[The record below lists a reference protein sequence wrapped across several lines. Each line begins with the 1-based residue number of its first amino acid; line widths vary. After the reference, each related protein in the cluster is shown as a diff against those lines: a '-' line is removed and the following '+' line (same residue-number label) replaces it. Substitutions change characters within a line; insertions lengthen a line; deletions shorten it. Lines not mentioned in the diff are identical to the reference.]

1 MWIVGVLVI
10 VVIAACVA
18 AIFLG
23 GGEQGPFVAISKFGG
38 RRYGD
43 HCQDTASSRGRC
55 PAPRSCRARW
65 ALGWGGRGGAWA

>member
-1 MWIVGVLVI
+1 MAKLRLMWIVGVLVI

-43 HCQDTASSRGRC
+43 HYQDDLRK
-55 PAPRSCRARW
+55 PPNENE
-65 ALGWGGRGGAWA
+65 LL